1 MVEEFAD
8 VVGGST
14 RVVLPTLELVLLAVL
29 KVLAPLTFEGEGD
42 RVEIRLPPPPPPPPE
57 TAEEEAEVEDIGGS
71 VEALPAMEVDCI

>member
-1 MVEEFAD
+1 MVEFAD

-29 KVLAPLTFEGEGD
+29 KVLVPLTFEGEGD
-42 RVEIRLPPPPPPPPE
+42 RVEIRLPPPPLE
-57 TAEEEAEVEDIGGS
+57 TAEEETEEVEDIGGS